1 MCLDIVAQIA
11 FNIYRNR
18 HIEVTIICDDN
29 LISRRMLH
37 ASIYQT
43 MKALKLSMSNT
54 TISITL
60 IVFYYIRKPFN
71 LAYQFPVTT

>member
-60 IVFYYIRKPFN
+60 IIFYYIRKLFN

>member
-18 HIEVTIICDDN
+18 HIKVTITCDDN

-43 MKALKLSMSNT
+43 LKALKLSMSNT

-60 IVFYYIRKPFN
+60 IIFYYIRKLFN